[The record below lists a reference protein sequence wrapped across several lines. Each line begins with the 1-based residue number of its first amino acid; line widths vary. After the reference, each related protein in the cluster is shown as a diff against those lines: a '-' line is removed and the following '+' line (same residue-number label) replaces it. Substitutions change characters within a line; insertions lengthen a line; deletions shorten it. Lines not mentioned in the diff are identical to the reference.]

1 MYTFLN
7 KTTHTAS
14 SADRHKGLKGIR
26 MWLTRIKDTHGK
38 TGCSFGNTLDID
50 DTLGIM
56 LKYQDDIEQVR
67 GEPVRAMLERSRNRG
82 PRRGRR
88 GGGGGGS

>member
-1 MYTFLN
+1 MSETLEW
-7 KTTHTAS
+7 TA
-14 SADRHKGLKGIR
+14 AL
-26 MWLTRIKDTHGK
+26 MA
-38 TGCSFGNTLDID
+38 LDQTKLSPEVID

-67 GEPVRAMLERSRNRG
+67 GEPVRAMLERSRNQG

-88 GGGGGGS
+88 GGGGG